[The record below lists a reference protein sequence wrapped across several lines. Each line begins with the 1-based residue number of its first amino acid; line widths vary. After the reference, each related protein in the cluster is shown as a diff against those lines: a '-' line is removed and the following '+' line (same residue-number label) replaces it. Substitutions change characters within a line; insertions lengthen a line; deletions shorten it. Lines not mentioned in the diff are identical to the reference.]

1 MAEDYEVGYRKPPRQ
16 SQFKKGQ
23 SGNPKGRPKGTQNL
37 RTDFLEELSERMTIR
52 EGSREV
58 TLSKQRVFVKSLM
71 SGALKGSPAAI
82 KSVLDLAFRFAELT
96 DEEPQDAAVL
106 TADEREVVNLLL
118 QRLEGAAAGD
128 QASTSDDKGGDGE
141 SA

>member
-1 MAEDYEVGYRKPPRQ
+1 MADDYEVGYRKPPRH

-58 TLSKQRVFVKSLM
+58 TLSKQRVLMKSLM

-82 KSVLDLAFRFAELT
+82 KSVLDLAFRFAELSE
-96 DEEPQDAAVL
+96 EEPQGTAAL
-106 TADEREVVNLLL
+106 TADEREVVDLLL
-118 QRLEGAAAGD
+118 QRLEGAAAGE
-128 QASTSDDKGGDGE
+128 QAETTGGEGGDGE

>member
-1 MAEDYEVGYRKPPRQ
+1 MADDYEVGYRKPPRH
-16 SQFKKGQ
+16 SQFRKGQ

-58 TLSKQRVFVKSLM
+58 TLSKQRVLMKSLM

-82 KSVLDLAFRFAELT
+82 KSVLELAFRFAELSE
-96 DEEPQDAAVL
+96 EEPRDAAAL
-106 TADEREVVNLLL
+106 TADEREVVDLLL
-118 QRLEGAAAGD
+118 QRLEGGTAGD
-128 QASTSDDKGGDGE
+128 QPAVSKDEGGDGE
-141 SA
+141 SV